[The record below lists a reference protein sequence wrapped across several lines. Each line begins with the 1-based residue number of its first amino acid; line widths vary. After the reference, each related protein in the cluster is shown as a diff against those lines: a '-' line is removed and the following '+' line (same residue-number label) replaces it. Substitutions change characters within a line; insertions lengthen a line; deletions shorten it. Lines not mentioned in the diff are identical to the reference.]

1 MSLPEDVPQEPN
13 EPVSLG
19 LDTTV
24 LQAEVLIKRAFVQD
38 PDAGMALLFRHYYG
52 LLCSHAVRYVSSK
65 AIAEDL
71 VSDIFYEFHSQHLY
85 QHVNSSYRAY
95 LFTAVRNRA
104 FNYVKAE
111 IRRSTSLENAA
122 AISTQTA
129 QEPDSIT
136 QYEDLYHD
144 VQAAIN
150 AMPHKRRQVY
160 VMHRFE
166 GKKYQEIATELQLS
180 LHTVEAHL
188 YQAIRQI
195 RSSLQT
201 KWLVVLL
208 TLSEYL

>member
-95 LFTAVRNRA
+95 LFMAVRNRA

-122 AISTQTA
+122 AISTRTC
-129 QEPDSIT
+129 PTNGGKYMSCTDSRAKNT
-136 QYEDLYHD
+136 
-144 VQAAIN
+144 
-150 AMPHKRRQVY
+150 
-160 VMHRFE
+160 
-166 GKKYQEIATELQLS
+166 KKLPQNC
-180 LHTVEAHL
+180 
-188 YQAIRQI
+188 
-195 RSSLQT
+195 SSLST
-201 KWLVVLL
+201 P
-208 TLSEYL
+208 